1 MRLAQTAAEP
11 LMASRSAGM
20 QRASRANAAIAT
32 VALGATGV
40 VVAMAARWPL
50 SGSARVDAQ
59 SAQTPTDA
67 VLVLLAGAGMLMFA
81 ALVVVLSSGRQAKD
95 EREPPPINTPWWMK
109 LLAILLPLAL
119 GSALVAAAV
128 LGSRPA
134 RTRPQVGLSG
144 FGTRGLGTT
153 PVGKARPS
161 AFVVPAWLPW
171 TLLGIVAVA
180 LMVGLAVALRRR
192 APSSE
197 TTPDARA
204 TRAAVQAAIG
214 ALETDGDARRAV
226 IAAYGSMQRTLSE
239 HGIARSPDEAPRE
252 YLQRV
257 LTANQA
263 TEQEATTLT
272 QCFEEARYSAHAISE
287 HLRSLALSA
296 LRSLRSRLS
305 TSEGQA

>member
-1 MRLAQTAAEP
+1 
-11 LMASRSAGM
+11 M

-32 VALGATGV
+32 MALGAAGV

-59 SAQTPTDA
+59 SAQTPSAA
-67 VLVLLAGAGMLMFA
+67 VFVLLAGAGLVMFG
-81 ALVVVLSSGRQAKD
+81 ALVVVALSGRQTKD
-95 EREPPPINTPWWMK
+95 EREPPPMNAPWWMK
-109 LLAILLPLAL
+109 LLAILVPLAI
-119 GSALVAAAV
+119 GAALVAAAV
-128 LGSRPA
+128 LGSRRA
-134 RTRPQVGLSG
+134 RLRPQVGLGG
-144 FGTRGLGTT
+144 FGNGGLGTARI
-153 PVGKARPS
+153 GKAPPT

-192 APSSE
+192 APLSE

-204 TRAAVQAAIG
+204 TRAAVQAAIA
-214 ALETDGDARRAV
+214 ALEVEGDARRAV
-226 IAAYGSMQRTLSE
+226 IAAYGSMQRTFSE

-263 TEQEATTLT
+263 TQQEATTLT

-287 HLRSLALSA
+287 QVRSLALSA

-305 TSEGQA
+305 DSEGHA